1 MCVNSLLTTKQPL
14 VVNDLQ
20 IYWKSGGPVF
30 PVLEKVPLVG
40 ENLIPLGSRGGTSAF
55 AMNGRIYR
63 FDQFELL
70 ADEGELR
77 NGNSCT
83 RLQDKPLRLLTVLL
97 DNPQRLVTRDQ
108 LRERMWGSNTFVD
121 YELGI
126 NVAVKKA
133 RDALG
138 DSAEDPRFIQTVSKK
153 GYRFILPVEVCY
165 PEVSAPAV
173 SMPPSAA
180 DGPSAL
186 PNAAPVRRHAFHLR
200 WIFAL
205 LATVVLSSLGL
216 WLFGVQANRRHA
228 PQIHS
233 LAVLPL
239 RDLSPD
245 SGQEYFADGITE
257 ELITNLAQ
265 SLPLRVIS
273 RTSVMR
279 YKRTEKPISE
289 IARELGV
296 EAIIEGAVARSGN
309 QVTVTVQLIDA
320 GEDRHLWAQTYH
332 RDLGDLLGM
341 EAELAQRIASQV
353 GGTLTSDHQIKV
365 KQSRPVDPR
374 VSELYMKG
382 RYFWNKRTDEGF
394 MKAAEYFQQAV
405 ELDANYAPAY
415 AGLADCYLFGQPATL
430 PPKVLAVKI
439 KELAT
444 RALEIDDSLGEA
456 HATLGLLSQ
465 NFEWDWA
472 KAEREYKRA
481 IDLNPNYATAHHW
494 YGEELKL
501 TGRFEEAHEQMKLAS
516 DLDPLSLAIIR
527 DTGNLYYAERRYD
540 RAVEYS
546 RKALE
551 MDPNFVVAH
560 VDLGLVYAQ
569 KGEFSTA
576 LAELQKARQQQEDR
590 YEIPVLGYV
599 YAVSGKRREAQKTLN
614 DLKILSKRRYVFPT
628 DYAIIYAGL
637 GDKDKAF
644 EWLEEGYREGGLL
657 TGLKVDPHWDS
668 LRTDSRFADLLK
680 RVGLAP

>member
-1 MCVNSLLTTKQPL
+1 M
-14 VVNDLQ
+14 
-20 IYWKSGGPVF
+20 SGP
-30 PVLEKVPLVG
+30 
-40 ENLIPLGSRGGTSAF
+40 
-55 AMNGRIYR
+55 IYR

-70 ADEGELR
+70 SDEGELR
-77 NGNSCT
+77 TGSSCT
-83 RLQDKPLRLLTVLL
+83 RLQEKPLRLLTVLL
-97 DNPQRLVTRDQ
+97 ENPQRLVTREQ
-108 LRERMWGSNTFVD
+108 LRERMWESNTFVD

-138 DSAEDPRFIQTVSKK
+138 DSAENPRFIQTVAKR
-153 GYRFILPVEVCY
+153 GYRFLAQVEVTY
-165 PEVSAPAV
+165 QEVSAPAV
-173 SMPPSAA
+173 SIPPSGAA
-180 DGPSAL
+180 SPAAL
-186 PNAAPVRRHAFHLR
+186 PEAAPVRGLAIHRR

-205 LATVVLSSLGL
+205 LAIVVLCSLGL
-216 WLFGVQANRRHA
+216 WLFANRQQA
-228 PQIHS
+228 PRIHS

-265 SLPLRVIS
+265 TLPLRVIS

-296 EAIIEGAVARSGN
+296 EAIVEGAVARSGN

-320 GEDRHLWAQTYH
+320 TEDRHLWAQTYH

-353 GGTLTSDHQIKV
+353 GATLTSDHEIKF
-365 KQSRPVDPR
+365 KKSRPIDPM
-374 VSELYMKG
+374 VYELYMKG
-382 RYFWNKRTDEGF
+382 RYFWNKRTEEGVT
-394 MKAAEYFQQAV
+394 KAAEFFQQAV
-405 ELDANYAPAY
+405 ELDTNYAPAY

-501 TGRFEEAHEQMKLAS
+501 TGRFEKAHEQMKLAS

-540 RAVEYS
+540 RAVEYF

-590 YEIPVLGYV
+590 YQIPALGYV
-599 YAVSGKRREAQKTLN
+599 YAISGKRREAQKTLD

-628 DYAIIYAGL
+628 DYALIYVGL

-644 EWLEEGYREGGLL
+644 EWLENAYYEGGLL
-657 TGLKVDPHWDS
+657 VGLKTDPRWDS

>member
-1 MCVNSLLTTKQPL
+1 
-14 VVNDLQ
+14 
-20 IYWKSGGPVF
+20 
-30 PVLEKVPLVG
+30 
-40 ENLIPLGSRGGTSAF
+40 
-55 AMNGRIYR
+55 MNGRIYR

-165 PEVSAPAV
+165 LEVSAPAV

-180 DGPSAL
+180 AGPAAL
-186 PNAAPVRRHAFHLR
+186 PNAALVRRHAFHLR

-216 WLFGVQANRRHA
+216 WLFAARRHA

-245 SGQEYFADGITE
+245 SGQEYFADGVTE

-279 YKRTEKPISE
+279 YKRTEKSISE

-320 GEDRHLWAQTYH
+320 GEDRHLWAHTYH

-353 GGTLTSDHQIKV
+353 GGTLTSDHEIKV
-365 KQSRPVDPR
+365 KQSRPIDPR
-374 VSELYMKG
+374 VYELYMKG

-394 MKAAEYFQQAV
+394 IKAAEYFQQAV

-415 AGLADCYLFGQPATL
+415 AGLADCYLFDHPPRVSAT
-430 PPKVLAVKI
+430 K
-439 KELAT
+439 AT
-444 RALEIDDSLGEA
+444 AMAQRALELDNSLAEP
-456 HATLGLLSQ
+456 HATLGLLAQ
-465 NFEWDWA
+465 NVELDWA
-472 KAEREYKRA
+472 KAEKEYKRA
-481 IDLNPNYATAHHW
+481 IELNPNYATAHQW
-494 YGEELKL
+494 YGGELEQK
-501 TGRFEEAHEQMKLAS
+501 GRFDEALEEMKLAGE
-516 DLDPLSLAIIR
+516 LDPLSLIIIK
-527 DTGNLYYAERRYD
+527 DTGEIYYVARKYD
-540 RAVEYS
+540 RAIEYF

-560 VDLGLVYAQ
+560 MYLGLVYAQ
-569 KGEFSTA
+569 QQEFSSA
-576 LAELQKARQQQEDR
+576 LAELQKARLLQDSPDILCE
-590 YEIPVLGYV
+590 LGYV
-599 YAVSGKRREAQKTLN
+599 YALSGKRREAE
-614 DLKILSKRRYVFPT
+614 KILSDLKVISKQRYIIPT
-628 DYAIIYAGL
+628 YYAIIYAGL

-644 EWLEEGYREGGLL
+644 EWLEKGYREGGLL
-657 TGLKVDPHWDS
+657 TGLKTDPQWDS

-680 RVGLAP
+680 RVGLAA

>member
-20 IYWKSGGPVF
+20 IYWKAEVRCSQCRCSQCLKKSLWSARISF
-30 PVLEKVPLVG
+30 
-40 ENLIPLGSRGGTSAF
+40 PLGSRGGTSAF

-126 NVAVKKA
+126 NVAVKKV

-138 DSAEDPRFIQTVSKK
+138 DSVENPRFIQTIAKK
-153 GYRFILPVEVCY
+153 GYRFLIPVEMSN
-165 PEVSAPAV
+165 PELAASTVSELPTVPAAPAMAV
-173 SMPPSAA
+173 GAAILRQSALKRWFSAA
-180 DGPSAL
+180 L
-186 PNAAPVRRHAFHLR
+186 AA
-200 WIFAL
+200 I
-205 LATVVLSSLGL
+205 VLSAFGL
-216 WLFGVQANRRHA
+216 WLFKAQAKSHRLA
-228 PQIHS
+228 QIRS

-239 RDLSPD
+239 RNLSPD
-245 SGQEYFADGITE
+245 SGQEYFADGVTE

-279 YKRTEKPISE
+279 YKQTEKPVAE

-296 EAIIEGAVARSGN
+296 EAIVEGAVARSGN

-320 GEDRHLWAQTYH
+320 AEDRHLWAHTYH

-353 GGTLTSDHQIKV
+353 GGTLTSDHEIKV
-365 KQSRPVDPR
+365 KQSRPIDPR
-374 VSELYMKG
+374 VYELYMKG

-394 MKAAEYFQQAV
+394 IKAAEYFQQAV

-415 AGLADCYLFGQPATL
+415 AGLADCYLFGHPPRVSAT
-430 PPKVLAVKI
+430 K
-439 KELAT
+439 AT
-444 RALEIDDSLGEA
+444 AMAQRALELDNSLAEP
-456 HATLGLLSQ
+456 HATLGLLAQ
-465 NFEWDWA
+465 NVELDWA
-472 KAEREYKRA
+472 KAEKEYKRA
-481 IDLNPNYATAHHW
+481 IELNPNYATAHQW
-494 YGEELKL
+494 YGGELEQK
-501 TGRFEEAHEQMKLAS
+501 GRFDEALEEMKLAGE
-516 DLDPLSLAIIR
+516 LDPLSLIIIK
-527 DTGNLYYAERRYD
+527 DTGEIYYVARKYD
-540 RAVEYS
+540 RAIEYF

-560 VDLGLVYAQ
+560 MYLGLVYAQ
-569 KGEFSTA
+569 QQEFSSA
-576 LAELQKARQQQEDR
+576 LAELQKARLLQDSPDILCE
-590 YEIPVLGYV
+590 LGYV
-599 YAVSGKRREAQKTLN
+599 YALSGKRREAE
-614 DLKILSKRRYVFPT
+614 KILSDLKVISKHRYIIPT
-628 DYAIIYAGL
+628 YYAIIYAGL

-644 EWLEEGYREGGLL
+644 EWLEKGYREGGLL
-657 TGLKVDPHWDS
+657 TGLKTDPQWDS

-680 RVGLAP
+680 RVGLAA